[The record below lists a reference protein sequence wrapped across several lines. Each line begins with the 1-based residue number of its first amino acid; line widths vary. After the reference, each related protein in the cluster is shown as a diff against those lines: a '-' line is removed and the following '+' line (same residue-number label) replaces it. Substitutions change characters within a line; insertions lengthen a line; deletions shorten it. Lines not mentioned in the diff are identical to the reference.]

1 MLNIT
6 EWENW
11 CALTGMS
18 NESISMVNQIRSSQP
33 ARLVRSAKGNVSG
46 RYPSRKMSVTIQ
58 FESHR
63 NELAFINVYEDDDD
77 VLEYY
82 DQPSTIKLTYE
93 TANGRRLGVLH
104 TPDFF
109 IIRAESAGWEECKSE
124 EELTRLASKSP
135 GRYVRDADG
144 EWRCPPGEEYAQK
157 LGFYYRLRS
166 SKEIDWTYQR
176 NLEFLEDYYRG
187 VPSPTVPKART
198 LILTKVAE
206 TPGITLQ
213 GLLEYCRQSVKT
225 DDVFNLLVTGDLYIN
240 LQVAPLVEQNKVHVY
255 LNRETAIAYEHL
267 SQIQAPTWLDVSQ
280 FIDMKV
286 GTAIQWD
293 GKGWM
298 IVNVGETMIS
308 LVGEGKAVTEL
319 PIITFEKLVQ
329 DHRITSL
336 ISTTASTTH
345 PEVEKCLAQAD
356 THAFATA
363 NRRYEIVRAYLS
375 SKSLPPGANVPE
387 RTLRRWLA
395 AYRISKETYGNGYI
409 ALLPKKRSGNTKDKL
424 PQSTGLLL
432 SEFIEKDYET
442 EKQKGKV
449 AVYAAYQ
456 LSCERHGV
464 LPASYKSFTEA
475 VKRRPR
481 YKQALKRQGDKA
493 AYKQKEFYWQLTSTI
508 PRHGDWPLHIAHIDH
523 TELDVELV
531 CSLTGKNLGRPWAT
545 FLTDAYSR
553 RLAVHITYDPPS
565 YRSNMMIMRECVRR
579 FGRLPQI
586 VVVDGGK
593 DFSSTYFETLL
604 AWFECTKKSRPA
616 SESRFG
622 SVCERLFNTS
632 NSQFVHT
639 LRGNTQVTR
648 NVRQI
653 TRHNN
658 PKGNAIWTLE
668 TAFLYM
674 RAWAYEVYDT
684 IEHPS
689 LGQSPRDAFASGMI
703 RAGERAHRLIPY
715 NEQFRL
721 LTLPSTA
728 KGTAKVYVGRGV
740 KINRIY
746 YWSDTFRHPEV
757 EGSRVRVRF
766 DPLDAGSSFAY
777 VRGEWTECLSEHW
790 SAFRGRSEREL
801 MLATEE
807 MRRRHTLH
815 SRRFNVTAMKLAH
828 FLESVEAEEVLLQ
841 QRLADRAT
849 RNVLALVDGR
859 PQHLSELETIKR
871 VAPMAGKADNKT
883 SSHSPSLNDSS
894 SDTKLEVY
902 GEF

>member
-1 MLNIT
+1 M
-6 EWENW
+6 
-11 CALTGMS
+11 G
-18 NESISMVNQIRSSQP
+18 
-33 ARLVRSAKGNVSG
+33 
-46 RYPSRKMSVTIQ
+46 VTIQ

-63 NELAFINVYEDDDD
+63 NELAFINIYEDDDD

-93 TANGRRLGVLH
+93 AANGRRLGVLH

-109 IIRAESAGWEECKSE
+109 IIRTGSAGWEECKSE
-124 EELTRLASKSP
+124 EELTQLTSKSP
-135 GRYVRDADG
+135 RRYLRDADG
-144 EWRCPPGEEYAQK
+144 GWRCPPGEEYAQRF
-157 LGFYYRLRS
+157 GFYYRVRS

-176 NLEFLEDYYRG
+176 NLEFLEDYYRS
-187 VPSPTVPKART
+187 VPSPIALEIRT
-198 LILTKVAE
+198 LILTKAAE
-206 TPGITLQ
+206 TPGITLKD
-213 GLLEYCRQSVKT
+213 LLEYCGQSVKT
-225 DDVFNLLVTGDLYIN
+225 DDVFNLVVTGDLYIN
-240 LQVAPLVEQNKVHVY
+240 LRSAPLVEQNKVHIY
-255 LNRETAIAYEHL
+255 LNQEAAIAYEHL
-267 SQIQAPTWLDVSQ
+267 SQIQAPTWLDVPR
-280 FIDMKV
+280 FVDMKV

-308 LVGEGKAVTEL
+308 LVGEGKAVTEI
-319 PIITFEKLVQ
+319 PIAIFEKLVQ
-329 DHRITSL
+329 ETRITSL
-336 ISTTASTTH
+336 KLTTASNTH
-345 PEVEKCLAQAD
+345 PEVGKRLAQAD
-356 THAFATA
+356 APAFATA

-375 SKSLPPGANVPE
+375 DQSLPAGANIPE
-387 RTLRRWLA
+387 RTLRRWVA
-395 AYRISKETYGNGYI
+395 EYRRAKEAYGNGYI
-409 ALLPKKRSGNTKDKL
+409 ALLPKKNSGNTKDKL
-424 PQSTGLLL
+424 PQSTNLLL

-449 AVYAAYQ
+449 AVYAAYR
-456 LSCERHGV
+456 LSCERRGI
-464 LPASYKSFTEA
+464 LPASYKSFSEA

-481 YKQALKRQGDKA
+481 YKQVLKRQGDKA
-493 AYKQKEFYWQLTSTI
+493 AYKQKEFYWQLTHTI

-553 RLAVHITYDPPS
+553 RLAVHVTYDPPS

-586 VVVDGGK
+586 IVVDGGK

-604 AWFECTKKSRPA
+604 AWFECIKKSRPA

-658 PKGNAIWTLE
+658 PKENAIWTLE
-668 TAFLYM
+668 TAFLYL
-674 RAWAYEVYDT
+674 RTWGYEVYDT
-684 IEHPS
+684 TEHPS

-703 RAGERAHRLIPY
+703 KAGERTHRLIPY

-728 KGTAKVYVGRGV
+728 KGTAKVYAGRGV

-746 YWSDTFRHPEV
+746 YWSDAFRHPEV
-757 EGSRVRVRF
+757 EGTRVRMRF

-790 SAFRGRSEREL
+790 AAFRGRSEREL

-815 SRRFNVTAMKLAH
+815 SRRFNVTATKLAH

-859 PQHLSELETIKR
+859 SQQLSELETIKS
-871 VAPMAGKADNKT
+871 VAPMTGRTDEKT
-883 SSHSPSLNDSS
+883 SSHSPFLDDSS
-894 SDTKLEVY
+894 SDTNLEVY